1 MGAIDTML
9 GAVVTV
15 FALGRPVGGETAS
28 SDLRVPLDKWRILRR
43 TRRTRV
49 QLADLTDDQLRDIG
63 ISREDALREV
73 KRSVLLVWDG
83 VDISR

>member
-15 FALGRPVGGETAS
+15 FALGRPASGETAS

-83 VDISR
+83 VDVSR